1 MNAFK
6 LRNTYQ
12 RQLYVNVSKQRQKLI
27 ANVITNVEQ
36 VAPAPTQAASLQFMN
51 FGGGQ
56 SAPPLVAEMTYSD
69 FINNVRDHQ
78 IARVEIAQSG
88 TELRAYLNGDDD
100 AEGMPQIQVILPRDD
115 TTVMSELLHNHV
127 SIRIRRVEPNWFDI
141 PNLITYFFE
150 FTLMFA
156 IARMVFGIGP
166 GRGGAGAGNPF
177 GNMVNQSGKL
187 DMEPKTGVT
196 FADVAG
202 CDHAKRDLMETVDFL
217 KNPQKYVA
225 IGAKMPKG
233 VLMVGP
239 PGTGK
244 TRLARAVAG
253 EAGVPFFSCS
263 GSEFVE
269 MFVGVGSARIRSL
282 FARAQEKAPC
292 IIFIDE
298 IDAVGKKRGA
308 GLFGGGGH
316 EEHEQT
322 INQLLT
328 MMDGFTPSTG
338 VVVIAATNRPEILDE
353 ALLRPGRF
361 DRQVR
366 VDLPDVIG
374 REAILGIHVKNKVL
388 APEVAL
394 NKIAKITV
402 GFSGADLE
410 NLCNEACI
418 YAARANRSAITP
430 ADFDQA
436 LEKLT
441 IGEERRTTLFTDEQ
455 RELIAYHEAGHALLG
470 ILLAPAY
477 DKIRKISI
485 VPRGPAGGVTYF
497 EPAHEHGL
505 VTREYLENQ
514 IMVALGGRIAEEL
527 IFGPQSV
534 TNGGSGDFAR
544 VTEIAREMVITYGF
558 SDTFAPMNL
567 EDSEGLI
574 GEIDIEVSNLV
585 TTLYERAHALM
596 GHNESMLHALAAEL
610 LEKET
615 MNEDDIAKYFPNV
628 QETM

>member
-1 MNAFK
+1 MY
-6 LRNTYQ
+6 LTYRNQ
-12 RQLYVNVSKQRQKLI
+12 RLLHSTRRRAI
-27 ANVITNVEQ
+27 PNVEQ
-36 VAPAPTQAASLQFMN
+36 VVTMPMQFAN
-51 FGGGQ
+51 FGAPQ
-56 SAPPLVAEMTYSD
+56 RAPPLVAEMSYSD
-69 FINNVRDHQ
+69 FISNIREKHE
-78 IARVEIAQSG
+78 IAGVEITQSG
-88 TELRAYLNGDDD
+88 TELRAFLEDGEDT
-100 AEGMPQIQVILPRDD
+100 AQIQVILPRD
-115 TTVMSELLHNHV
+115 TTTLMSELLQNHV
-127 SIRIRRVEPNWFDI
+127 PIRIRRADPPNWFDL

-156 IARMVFGIGP
+156 IARMVFG
-166 GRGGAGAGNPF
+166 GRGGAGGAGNPF

-217 KNPQKYVA
+217 KNPQKYAA

-298 IDAVGKKRGA
+298 IDAVGKKRGG

-366 VDLPDVIG
+366 VDLPDVVG
-374 REAILGIHVKNKVL
+374 REAILSIHVKNKTL
-388 APEVAL
+388 SPDVAL

-418 YAARANRSAITP
+418 YAARANRTMVTP

-470 ILLAPAY
+470 IILAPAY

-514 IMVALGGRIAEEL
+514 IMVALGGRIAEE
-527 IFGPQSV
+527 IVFGPESV
-534 TNGGSGDFAR
+534 TNGASGDFAR
-544 VTEIAREMVITYGF
+544 VTEIAREMITTYGF
-558 SDTFAPMNL
+558 SDSLAPMNL
-567 EDSEGLI
+567 EDSEGLVA
-574 GEIDIEVSNLV
+574 EIDVEVNNLV
-585 TTLYERAHALM
+585 KELYERATSLLE
-596 GHNESMLHALAAEL
+596 HNESTLHSLAAEL

-615 MNEDDIAKYFPNV
+615 LNEEDLEKYFSTV
-628 QETM
+628 